1 MKLTF
6 GKANIKLKELE
17 KKTGK
22 KVYTFSLLSAH
33 TCPGAKDC
41 QSFAIETSQGIRI
54 RDGKHTKFRCFS
66 ASQEVLFPN
75 VYKSR
80 KANMDVLSLA
90 ANSVSIAVKSL
101 WENIPKNAG
110 IIRIHVGGDFKTLA
124 YFDAWRELAIIRPD
138 IIFYAYTKSIP
149 FWVKR
154 KDNIPENLILTAS
167 MGGKFDDL
175 ALASGFRTATVYE
188 TENDVP
194 AGMEH
199 DEDDSHAALPEL
211 RNQSFALLL
220 HGTQKGRKAK
230 HGYSKKRNAIAEV
243 S

>member
-41 QSFAIETSQGIRI
+41 QSFAIETPQGIRI

-66 ASQEVLFPN
+66 ASQEVLFKN
-75 VYKSR
+75 VYNSR
-80 KANMDVLSLA
+80 KANMDILSLA
-90 ANSVSIAVKSL
+90 AQSSRIAAEEIVAA
-101 WENIPKNAG
+101 IPKNAG

-124 YFDAWRELAIIRPD
+124 YFDMWRIVAAIRPG
-138 IIFYAYTKSIP
+138 ILFYAYTKSIP

-154 KDNIPENLILTAS
+154 KDEIRNNFILTAS
-167 MGGKFDDL
+167 MGGKYDEL
-175 ALASGFRTATVYE
+175 AIQNGFRTATVYE

-230 HGYSKKRNAIAEV
+230 HGYSKKRNAIVGA

>member
-1 MKLTF
+1 MIMKLNF
-6 GKANIKLKELE
+6 SPANIKLKVLE
-17 KKTGK
+17 KLTGK
-22 KVYTFSLLSAH
+22 KVYSFSLLSAH

-41 QSFAIETSQGIRI
+41 QSFAIETPQGVRI

-80 KANMDVLSLA
+80 KENMNILPLA
-90 ANSVSIAVKSL
+90 AQSIKQAAEIIVD
-101 WENIPKNAG
+101 NIPKKAG

-124 YFDAWRELAIIRPD
+124 YFDTWNTVARMMPD
-138 IIFYAYTKSIP
+138 INFYAYTKSIP

-154 KDNIPENLILTAS
+154 LGLIPNNLILTAS
-167 MGGKFDDL
+167 IGGKYDDVAIQNGL
-175 ALASGFRTATVYE
+175 RTATVYE
-188 TENDVP
+188 TIDDVP
-194 AGMEH
+194 PGIEH

-211 RNQSFALLL
+211 RDISFGLLL

-230 HGYSKKRNAIAEV
+230 HGYSKNRKKVGA
-243 S
+243 